1 MDYLGLLTSGCRG
14 MPRFSGLVEAVV
26 KQCDDLIAVVG
37 DIAAAFSLG
46 HAVGEQLDLLG
57 KGFGISRPPG
67 MTDEDYEKLI
77 RMKLLRWRW
86 DGANDTVD
94 SVVDELDPGGI
105 LTDNT
110 DGTVTIT
117 PAGELPA
124 PAADLYPIPA
134 GIGTT

>member
-1 MDYLGLLTSGCRG
+1 MNYLSLLTSSCRAL
-14 MPRFSGLVEAVV
+14 PRFSEFVSAVLN
-26 KQCDDLIAVVG
+26 QIDDLIAVVESLP
-37 DIAAAFSLG
+37 AAFSLPT
-46 HAVGEQLDLLG
+46 AVGLQLSLLG
-57 KGFGISRPPG
+57 ESLGIPRPLN
-67 MTDEDYEKLI
+67 MTDADYQTLI
-77 RMKLLRWRW
+77 RMKLARWRW

>member
-1 MDYLGLLTSGCRG
+1 MDYLSLLTSSCRG
-14 MPRFSGLVEAVV
+14 MPRFSGLVAAVL
-26 KQCDDLIAVVG
+26 KQCDDLIAVVESLP
-37 DIAAAFSLG
+37 AAFSLPT
-46 HAVGEQLDLLG
+46 AVGLQLSLLG
-57 KGFGISRPPG
+57 ESLGIPRPLN
-67 MTDEDYEKLI
+67 MTDADYQTLI
-77 RMKLLRWRW
+77 RMKLARWRW

>member
-1 MDYLGLLTSGCRG
+1 MNYLSLLTSSCRAL
-14 MPRFSGLVEAVV
+14 PRFSEFVSAVLN
-26 KQCDDLIAVVG
+26 QIDDLIAVVESLP
-37 DIAAAFSLG
+37 AAFSLPA
-46 HAVGEQLDLLG
+46 AVGLQLSLLG
-57 KGFGISRPPG
+57 ESLGIPRPLN
-67 MTDEDYEKLI
+67 MTDADYQTLI
-77 RMKLLRWRW
+77 RMKLARWRW